1 MVISVFMDNA
11 GNEAVLNR
19 LMTSKFPLVVI
30 LTELAE
36 HLKQGEFD
44 MTLTSVRRAQ
54 NELADALTN
63 GDFGNFRKVDVG
75 SLGFKILPEMVRVG

>member
-1 MVISVFMDNA
+1 MVSRTMR

-36 HLKQGEFD
+36 QFQQGEFGHD
-44 MTLTSVRRAQ
+44 THLRAEGQ

-63 GDFGNFRKVDVG
+63 
-75 SLGFKILPEMVRVG
+75 